1 MDETTLAQPRRRRLS
16 FSLWMLLLI
25 VAIFAAVLGAFRSG
39 YERGH
44 AAAVQKQW
52 DATVETHWYAVED
65 LVVTNAQADFQ
76 PLMQEIKSRV
86 APSSWKKG
94 GLGRIEPFETHLKIV
109 VTNKRQEHREI
120 EYLLDE
126 LRQRQRQ
133 QLVVE

>member
-1 MDETTLAQPRRRRLS
+1 
-16 FSLWMLLLI
+16 MLLLLL
-25 VAIFAAVLGAFRSG
+25 AIFAAMLGAFRSG

-44 AAAVQKQW
+44 VAGAQHPW
-52 DATVETHWYAVED
+52 DASVETHWYAVED
-65 LVVTNAQADFQ
+65 LVVKNAQADFQ

-94 GLGRIEPFETHLKIV
+94 GLGRTEPFETHLKLV
-109 VTNKRQEHREI
+109 VTNKRQEQREI